1 MTWQFYVLKNDS
13 KEVQR
18 ERYLMVR
25 IKYPIYALSS
35 FEIFEGMTNRRSLYT
50 NTTTYYMYF
59 LVIME
64 VLLQINDSRQLSNIT
79 EQMK

>member
-1 MTWQFYVLKNDS
+1 MT
-13 KEVQR
+13 
-18 ERYLMVR
+18 VR
-25 IKYPIYALSS
+25 KYKGNEIKYFELNIQYPLSS
-35 FEIFEGMTNRRSLYT
+35 LEIFEGMTNRRSLYT
-50 NTTTYYMYF
+50 NTTTSYMYF